1 MRIVWRTCA
10 TIAAALAFST
20 AAPAD
25 EADIFAHYDAYES
38 AFEAGRYDVADTE
51 AEAAW
56 RAAEAEWGGVED
68 TAVLAFNLLRVR
80 LMADRRAESI
90 EAARWLAQLVER
102 GAAGAS
108 VRPEEAV
115 LFRRL
120 AEFNGENPS
129 RSDLRELKEALEAY
143 RPTDF
148 ATRRIDWLGWS
159 YVANGYSLREQW
171 RDAAGAADR
180 AGGLMMEDATAP
192 LALRTT
198 VALNGARAAYESN
211 QPQMGILAAK
221 RGLAAYPPL
230 PPDAPLDP
238 ALTSL
243 LVWDEALRGL
253 YLRSGGGP
261 YVPPDPALANPA
273 WDDLRSPAEKGC
285 MVALLPPPGPPGPP
299 GPPRAAGPQPQGI
312 GRVFE
317 YRLAADGS
325 VESVVT
331 LDPATPDEV
340 HPFVE
345 VLRTWKAAAPPDREE
360 CRGPW
365 VHVVGFLPP
374 PD

>member
-1 MRIVWRTCA
+1 MIAARAAPLAREECMRIVWRTCA

-180 AGGLMMEDATAP
+180 AGGLIWRTRPRRSRCAP
-192 LALRTT
+192 PWRSTGPGRPT
-198 VALNGARAAYESN
+198 RAISPRWASS
-211 QPQMGILAAK
+211 
-221 RGLAAYPPL
+221 R
-230 PPDAPLDP
+230 
-238 ALTSL
+238 
-243 LVWDEALRGL
+243 
-253 YLRSGGGP
+253 RSGAWRP
-261 YVPPDPALANPA
+261 IRRCPPMR
-273 WDDLRSPAEKGC
+273 RST
-285 MVALLPPPGPPGPP
+285 
-299 GPPRAAGPQPQGI
+299 R
-312 GRVFE
+312 R
-317 YRLAADGS
+317 
-325 VESVVT
+325 
-331 LDPATPDEV
+331 
-340 HPFVE
+340 
-345 VLRTWKAAAPPDREE
+345 
-360 CRGPW
+360 
-365 VHVVGFLPP
+365 
-374 PD
+374 